1 MSFVMSDRLN
11 TIKFYVNNMASV
23 ARDYGIRSITTLIL
37 VTNEVI
43 IDQSIAGLTTLERI
57 QLLAQHI

>member
-1 MSFVMSDRLN
+1 
-11 TIKFYVNNMASV
+11 MASV